1 MELGRLRDLRYRPE
15 RRFCRIGVALTARPN
30 QACFLFGFLALRGT
44 RLTLDFG
51 VLGVVGVLGMVSV
64 VGVSFHPQCASH

>member
-1 MELGRLRDLRYRPE
+1 MDL
-15 RRFCRIGVALTARPN
+15 T
-30 QACFLFGFLALRGT
+30 LFGFLALRGT
-44 RLTLDFG
+44 RLTLAFG